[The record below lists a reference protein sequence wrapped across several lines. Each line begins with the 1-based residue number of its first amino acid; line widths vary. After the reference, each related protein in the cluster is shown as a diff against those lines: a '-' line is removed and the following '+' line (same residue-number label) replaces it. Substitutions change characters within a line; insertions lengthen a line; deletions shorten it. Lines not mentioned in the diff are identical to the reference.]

1 MEYIILKAT
10 SRDPELRYQSVKE
23 MLYDIEHLDAVEKKA
38 KKADRL
44 RKFRNLW
51 SSEKET
57 EKPKKASAT
66 NKGTVVPKFEV
77 PGKQSVLPVQPVPRP
92 IVPTPVPVH
101 QPYAV
106 PGQNKPPVPI
116 QPGSASAET
125 TPLRPIPVPTGWRD
139 NEITDVLATCS
150 VFVTSKPSIAKAE
163 EVAIRFYLVTYETKD
178 AVQKAIMEDGEY
190 CNLVTGGTLRLR
202 VPCELQVE
210 LDSRALFLNRHSIC
224 LSAKKPTESVAA
236 LVRPSEKAGEKVAL
250 CISVKHNGT
259 GVDRFILECDV
270 ANKG

>member
-1 MEYIILKAT
+1 M
-10 SRDPELRYQSVKE
+10 
-23 MLYDIEHLDAVEKKA
+23 
-38 KKADRL
+38 
-44 RKFRNLW
+44 
-51 SSEKET
+51 
-57 EKPKKASAT
+57 
-66 NKGTVVPKFEV
+66 
-77 PGKQSVLPVQPVPRP
+77 
-92 IVPTPVPVH
+92 
-101 QPYAV
+101 
-106 PGQNKPPVPI
+106 
-116 QPGSASAET
+116 
-125 TPLRPIPVPTGWRD
+125 PTGWRD

-163 EVAIRFYLVTYETKD
+163 EVAIRFYLVTYETKE

-190 CNLVTGGTLRLR
+190 SNLVTGGTLRLR

-210 LDSRALFLNRHSIC
+210 LDSQALFLNRHSIC
-224 LSAKKPTESVAA
+224 LSAKKPMESVAA